1 MRSDSGLRRLIAD
14 FYFGDI
20 VECHGIVSVDLHKCL
35 ADFLDI
41 VGGNDSAYYVFVS
54 IFVEYSSGCVLVHI
68 VHRSIDLVER
78 DAVVFHP

>member
-14 FYFGDI
+14 FYFCDI
-20 VECHGIVSVDLHKCL
+20 VECHGVIPVDFHKCL

-41 VGGNDSAYYVFVS
+41 VGGNDSAYDVFVS

-68 VHRSIDLVER
+68 VHRGIDLVKR
-78 DAVVFHP
+78 DSVVFHS